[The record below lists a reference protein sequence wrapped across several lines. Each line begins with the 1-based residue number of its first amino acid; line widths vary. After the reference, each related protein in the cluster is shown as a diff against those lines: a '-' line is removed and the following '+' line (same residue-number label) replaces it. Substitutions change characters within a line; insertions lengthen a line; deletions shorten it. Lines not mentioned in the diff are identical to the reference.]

1 MEPSANQRASAVKS
15 PIPEERTGKP
25 TGETKNTSSDNKEHS
40 GANPPEQQIGT
51 SGDADRTALIVVA
64 VIAAVLA
71 LCLLG
76 LAVIFMRNKRKFIR
90 YFRSNTCWLIYVVL
104 SYLQLWLC
112 YWSWTNF
119 SLMQN
124 VIYPWYNELITSQT
138 IVAGPQKRELKGLQ
152 FKKGI
157 AVNS

>member
-1 MEPSANQRASAVKS
+1 MEPSANQRTSAVKS

-64 VIAAVLA
+64 VIAAVLV

-90 YFRSNTCWLIYVVL
+90 YF
-104 SYLQLWLC
+104 
-112 YWSWTNF
+112 
-119 SLMQN
+119 
-124 VIYPWYNELITSQT
+124 
-138 IVAGPQKRELKGLQ
+138 
-152 FKKGI
+152 
-157 AVNS
+157 